1 MTNEKITAYHRNLL
15 SDYGLAGLEEGGLSI
30 RNFRKGEFLFEQGYP
45 LDDMIL
51 ITAGRIK
58 VFSQAANGKALLFC
72 CNGPGTILGEVE
84 LMTNAFASSSVCAA
98 TDVQGIAI
106 PFDRYRDTLLS
117 NITFMNRISLIMAE
131 IVAQNSINGASNI
144 LYPFEARLC
153 AYISMTSENGRFN
166 QKLTEVAEF
175 LGTSYRH
182 LLRTL
187 DQLCRKGVIEK
198 SSPGYLIRDD
208 LELRSIGINYIQSG

>member
-1 MTNEKITAYHRNLL
+1 MINEKITGYRRNLL
-15 SDYGLAGLEEGGLSI
+15 SDYGLGELEEDGLSI

-45 LDDMIL
+45 LDDLIL

-58 VFSQAANGKALLFC
+58 VFSLAANGKTLLFC

-106 PFDRYRDTLLS
+106 PFDRYRDSLLS

-153 AYISMTSENGRFN
+153 AYISMTNENGRFN

-198 SSPGYLIRDD
+198 SSPGYVIRDD